1 MNELSIMSQCF
12 AQVRRVAK
20 FSPMYIEKYSGIP
33 VNTLMTKDQF
43 ESLPFTTKQDLRDA
57 YPMGMQCVPNDRI
70 VRVHSSSGTT
80 GIPVI
85 LPYSSQDL
93 EDWAVMMER
102 CYQFAG
108 VTREDRVQVTP
119 GFGLWTA
126 GLGFQA
132 GAERLGAMVIPT
144 GSGNTDR
151 QLQLMRDLEAS
162 VLIGTSSYGLLIAEE
177 VDRREMR
184 SEIKLKKGIFGSERW
199 GDKVRDRIYQS
210 LGIEFFDIYGLTEI
224 YGPGIAIDC
233 SEHTGMHYFNDFIY
247 CEIIDPATGKVLP
260 DGEQG
265 EIVITTFRKEAAPL
279 IRYRTHDISRI
290 IPGTCPCGSPFP
302 RLDRIVGRSDDMIK
316 VKGTNIYPAQVEEIL
331 RNIEGFSSE
340 YRIILDNED
349 LRDRMIVQA
358 ESFEGADREELE
370 KELERACKSGLG
382 IKIIP
387 EVMKI
392 GELPRS
398 EKKTKRVIDNRG

>member
-12 AQVRRVAK
+12 AQVRRVAN
-20 FSPMYIEKYSGIP
+20 FSPMYLQKYKGIP

-80 GIPVI
+80 GVPVI

-151 QLQLMRDLEAS
+151 QLQLMRDLGAT

-177 VDRREMR
+177 VDRRDMR
-184 SEIKLKKGIFGSERW
+184 SEIKLSKGIFGSERW

-233 SEHTGMHYFNDFIY
+233 SEHKGMHYFNDFIY

-279 IRYRTHDISRI
+279 IRYRTHDISSI

-358 ESFEGADREELE
+358 EAFEGADREELE

-382 IKIIP
+382 IKVIP

>member
-1 MNELSIMSQCF
+1 MNELTIMSQCF

-20 FSPMYIEKYSGIP
+20 ASPMYKRIFAGLA
-33 VNTLMTKDQF
+33 VDTMMTKEQF
-43 ESLPFTTKQDLRDA
+43 ETLPFTTKQDLRDA
-57 YPMGMQCVPNDRI
+57 YPMGMQCVPDDQV

-80 GIPVI
+80 GTPVI
-85 LPYSSQDL
+85 MPYSRQDL

-102 CYQFAG
+102 CYQLAG
-108 VTREDRVQVTP
+108 LTREDRVQVTP

-151 QLQLMRDLEAS
+151 QLQLMRDLQTS

-177 VDRREMR
+177 VDRRHMR
-184 SEIKLKKGIFGSERW
+184 DEIHLKKGIFGSERW
-199 GDKVRDRIYQS
+199 GDKIRDRIYQT

-233 SEHTGMHYFNDFIY
+233 TEHSGMHYFNDFIY
-247 CEIIDPATGKVLP
+247 CEIIDPITGRVLP

-279 IRYRTHDISRI
+279 IRYRTRDMSRI
-290 IPGTCPCGSPFP
+290 IPGSCKCGSPFP

-331 RNIEGFSSE
+331 RHIEGFSSE
-340 YRIILDNED
+340 YRIIIDNED
-349 LRDRMIVQA
+349 LRDRMIIQA
-358 ESFEGADREELE
+358 EAEEGADPEVLA

-382 IKIIP
+382 IRIIP
-387 EVMKI
+387 DVMKL

-398 EKKTKRVIDNRG
+398 EKKTKRVVDNRD